1 MKALLWHNQRDVRV
15 EEVPEPTV
23 KPGTVKI
30 KVKWC
35 GICGTDLHEYLAG
48 PIFIP
53 TEEHPLT
60 HVKAP
65 VILGHEFSGE
75 VIEIGEG
82 VTSHKVGDRVV
93 VEPIYS
99 CGKCE
104 ACKHGHYNVCEQ
116 LVFHGLGGEGG
127 GFSEYTVV
135 PEDMVHHIPDEMTY
149 EQGAL
154 VEPAAVAVH
163 AVRQS
168 KLKEG
173 EAVAVFGCGP
183 IGLLVIQ
190 ALKQRGATP
199 VIAVELSKER
209 QELAKLA
216 GADYVLNPATQDVL
230 AEIRNL
236 TNGLG
241 VNVSFEV
248 TGVEVVLRQAIES
261 TSFEGQTV
269 IVSVWEKDA
278 TITPN
283 NLVLK
288 EKEVIGI
295 LGYRHIFP
303 AVIKLISSGQIQAEK
318 LITKKLQSIKLLK
331 KDLKHL

>member
-23 KPGTVKI
+23 KPGAVKI

-75 VIEIGEG
+75 VVEIGEG

-190 ALKQRGATP
+190 AAKAAGATP

-236 TNGLG
+236 TNSLG

-288 EKEVIGI
+288 EKEVVGI

-303 AVIKLISSGQIQAEK
+303 AVIKLISSG
-318 LITKKLQSIKLLK
+318 
-331 KDLKHL
+331 

>member
-1 MKALLWHNQRDVRV
+1 
-15 EEVPEPTV
+15 
-23 KPGTVKI
+23 
-30 KVKWC
+30 
-35 GICGTDLHEYLAG
+35 
-48 PIFIP
+48 
-53 TEEHPLT
+53 
-60 HVKAP
+60 
-65 VILGHEFSGE
+65 
-75 VIEIGEG
+75 
-82 VTSHKVGDRVV
+82 
-93 VEPIYS
+93 
-99 CGKCE
+99 
-104 ACKHGHYNVCEQ
+104 
-116 LVFHGLGGEGG
+116 
-127 GFSEYTVV
+127 
-135 PEDMVHHIPDEMTY
+135 MVHHIPDEMTY

-173 EAVAVFGCGP
+173 EAVAVFGCGS

-190 ALKQRGATP
+190 AKQGATP

-269 IVSVWEKDA
+269 IVSVWEK
-278 TITPN
+278 TQQLLQIT
-283 NLVLK
+283 
-288 EKEVIGI
+288 
-295 LGYRHIFP
+295 
-303 AVIKLISSGQIQAEK
+303 
-318 LITKKLQSIKLLK
+318 
-331 KDLKHL
+331 

>member
-1 MKALLWHNQRDVRV
+1 MV
-15 EEVPEPTV
+15 
-23 KPGTVKI
+23 
-30 KVKWC
+30 
-35 GICGTDLHEYLAG
+35 
-48 PIFIP
+48 
-53 TEEHPLT
+53 
-60 HVKAP
+60 
-65 VILGHEFSGE
+65 
-75 VIEIGEG
+75 
-82 VTSHKVGDRVV
+82 
-93 VEPIYS
+93 
-99 CGKCE
+99 
-104 ACKHGHYNVCEQ
+104 Q
-116 LVFHGLGGEGG
+116 LDF
-127 GFSEYTVV
+127 
-135 PEDMVHHIPDEMTY
+135 
-149 EQGAL
+149 
-154 VEPAAVAVH
+154 
-163 AVRQS
+163 
-168 KLKEG
+168 
-173 EAVAVFGCGP
+173 
-183 IGLLVIQ
+183 IQ
-190 ALKQRGATP
+190 AAKAAGATP

-288 EKEVIGI
+288 RKVVGI

-318 LITKKLQSIKLLK
+318 LITKKSQ
-331 KDLKHL
+331 

>member
-1 MKALLWHNQRDVRV
+1 MKALLWHNQHDVRV

-23 KPGTVKI
+23 RPGAVKI

-75 VIEIGEG
+75 VVEIGEG

-116 LVFHGLGGEGG
+116 LVFHGLGGDGG

-190 ALKQRGATP
+190 AAKAAGATP

-318 LITKKLQSIKLLK
+318 LITKKLQWTKLLK
-331 KDLKHL
+331 KALKHL

>member
-1 MKALLWHNQRDVRV
+1 M
-15 EEVPEPTV
+15 
-23 KPGTVKI
+23 
-30 KVKWC
+30 
-35 GICGTDLHEYLAG
+35 
-48 PIFIP
+48 
-53 TEEHPLT
+53 
-60 HVKAP
+60 KAP

-154 VEPAAVAVH
+154 IEPAAVAVH

-183 IGLLVIQ
+183 IGLLVIKQ
-190 ALKQRGATP
+190 LKQ
-199 VIAVELSKER
+199 
-209 QELAKLA
+209 QEQLLLLQ
-216 GADYVLNPATQDVL
+216 LNFL
-230 AEIRNL
+230 K
-236 TNGLG
+236 
-241 VNVSFEV
+241 NVKS
-248 TGVEVVLRQAIES
+248 
-261 TSFEGQTV
+261 
-269 IVSVWEKDA
+269 
-278 TITPN
+278 
-283 NLVLK
+283 
-288 EKEVIGI
+288 
-295 LGYRHIFP
+295 
-303 AVIKLISSGQIQAEK
+303 
-318 LITKKLQSIKLLK
+318 
-331 KDLKHL
+331 

>member
-190 ALKQRGATP
+190 ALSAGATP

>member
-1 MKALLWHNQRDVRV
+1 M
-15 EEVPEPTV
+15 
-23 KPGTVKI
+23 
-30 KVKWC
+30 
-35 GICGTDLHEYLAG
+35 
-48 PIFIP
+48 
-53 TEEHPLT
+53 
-60 HVKAP
+60 
-65 VILGHEFSGE
+65 
-75 VIEIGEG
+75 
-82 VTSHKVGDRVV
+82 
-93 VEPIYS
+93 
-99 CGKCE
+99 
-104 ACKHGHYNVCEQ
+104 
-116 LVFHGLGGEGG
+116 
-127 GFSEYTVV
+127 
-135 PEDMVHHIPDEMTY
+135 
-149 EQGAL
+149 
-154 VEPAAVAVH
+154 
-163 AVRQS
+163 
-168 KLKEG
+168 
-173 EAVAVFGCGP
+173 
-183 IGLLVIQ
+183 
-190 ALKQRGATP
+190 
-199 VIAVELSKER
+199 
-209 QELAKLA
+209 
-216 GADYVLNPATQDVL
+216 L

-288 EKEVIGI
+288 EVIGI

>member
-1 MKALLWHNQRDVRV
+1 M
-15 EEVPEPTV
+15 
-23 KPGTVKI
+23 
-30 KVKWC
+30 
-35 GICGTDLHEYLAG
+35 
-48 PIFIP
+48 
-53 TEEHPLT
+53 
-60 HVKAP
+60 
-65 VILGHEFSGE
+65 
-75 VIEIGEG
+75 
-82 VTSHKVGDRVV
+82 
-93 VEPIYS
+93 
-99 CGKCE
+99 
-104 ACKHGHYNVCEQ
+104 
-116 LVFHGLGGEGG
+116 
-127 GFSEYTVV
+127 
-135 PEDMVHHIPDEMTY
+135 
-149 EQGAL
+149 
-154 VEPAAVAVH
+154 
-163 AVRQS
+163 
-168 KLKEG
+168 
-173 EAVAVFGCGP
+173 
-183 IGLLVIQ
+183 
-190 ALKQRGATP
+190 
-199 VIAVELSKER
+199 
-209 QELAKLA
+209 
-216 GADYVLNPATQDVL
+216 L

>member
-1 MKALLWHNQRDVRV
+1 MRSNW
-15 EEVPEPTV
+15 
-23 KPGTVKI
+23 
-30 KVKWC
+30 
-35 GICGTDLHEYLAG
+35 
-48 PIFIP
+48 
-53 TEEHPLT
+53 
-60 HVKAP
+60 
-65 VILGHEFSGE
+65 
-75 VIEIGEG
+75 
-82 VTSHKVGDRVV
+82 TSCY
-93 VEPIYS
+93 PS
-99 CGKCE
+99 
-104 ACKHGHYNVCEQ
+104 
-116 LVFHGLGGEGG
+116 
-127 GFSEYTVV
+127 S
-135 PEDMVHHIPDEMTY
+135 
-149 EQGAL
+149 
-154 VEPAAVAVH
+154 
-163 AVRQS
+163 
-168 KLKEG
+168 
-173 EAVAVFGCGP
+173 
-183 IGLLVIQ
+183 
-190 ALKQRGATP
+190 LKQRGATP